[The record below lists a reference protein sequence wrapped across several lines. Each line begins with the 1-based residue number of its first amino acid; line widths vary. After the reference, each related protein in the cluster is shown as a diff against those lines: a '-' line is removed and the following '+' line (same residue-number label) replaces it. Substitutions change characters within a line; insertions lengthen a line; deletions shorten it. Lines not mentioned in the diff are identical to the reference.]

1 METYP
6 RKTQKGCELKSLGRS
21 CGQGSFKFSK
31 PGFKGEFVLNQIRS
45 ITIQYSCINCIS
57 APSIC
62 ITKNLLL
69 CFFFFFLLKGRLI
82 TNTGSV
88 TNTGLICRVL
98 LTTGFPFIA
107 HSLRS
112 KEVVSLG
119 DPVEKC
125 FFVSVSSACQQSRG
139 KQPSLLGLLSVS
151 NTSSLESEA

>member
-1 METYP
+1 MMETYP

-69 CFFFFFLLKGRLI
+69 CFFFFFFVKRKTYNKYWQCYKHGPDLPSASDNRIPIHSSQSQVQGGGFVRRPGRKMFLCLCQLCLPAITGQAAFFIRIAFCVKHLI
-82 TNTGSV
+82 
-88 TNTGLICRVL
+88 IR
-98 LTTGFPFIA
+98 
-107 HSLRS
+107 
-112 KEVVSLG
+112 K
-119 DPVEKC
+119 
-125 FFVSVSSACQQSRG
+125 
-139 KQPSLLGLLSVS
+139 
-151 NTSSLESEA
+151 